1 MPRRPPCVMDCRARV
16 ISMWAPRPGDRDIPA
31 RIPLLYMN
39 LRVLEV
45 LAGAGSLVLFIALLV
60 VLPGFMVESEGAAY
74 ILALIIFIAA
84 LSVAGYSID
93 KMVA

>member
-1 MPRRPPCVMDCRARV
+1 MQVPP
-16 ISMWAPRPGDRDIPA
+16 IGDRDIPA

-45 LAGAGSLVLFIALLV
+45 LAGLGSLALFIALLV
-60 VLPGFMVESEGAAY
+60 MLPGLMAGIEGAAY
-74 ILALIIFIAA
+74 VLALVIFIAA
-84 LSVAGYSID
+84 LSMAGYTID